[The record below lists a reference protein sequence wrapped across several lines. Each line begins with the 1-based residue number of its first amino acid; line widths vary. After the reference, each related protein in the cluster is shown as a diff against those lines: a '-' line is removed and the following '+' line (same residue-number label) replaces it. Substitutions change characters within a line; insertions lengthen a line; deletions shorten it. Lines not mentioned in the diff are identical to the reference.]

1 MICGFCA
8 DKNISD
14 CLRVILHHT
23 AADHI
28 RLINSSHPRSMKADR
43 LREVLKSVSKEM
55 GLAWNDGAWR

>member
-28 RLINSSHPRSMKADR
+28 RLINSSRSMKADR
-43 LREVLKSVSKEM
+43 LREVLKGVSKEM